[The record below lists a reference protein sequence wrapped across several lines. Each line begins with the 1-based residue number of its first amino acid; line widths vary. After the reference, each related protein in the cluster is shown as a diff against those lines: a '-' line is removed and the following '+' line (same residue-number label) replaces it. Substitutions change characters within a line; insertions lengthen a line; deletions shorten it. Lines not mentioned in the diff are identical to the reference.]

1 MSTAINSKR
10 EPRFT
15 GWHMLAIMLSFFGV
29 IFAVNFTMA
38 YFASSSWSGL
48 VDQDT
53 YVASQKFNE
62 RAAAMRAIAETGV
75 KGVLTVN
82 SPDIHYS
89 LAIPGEGPAVADD
102 VKANFRRPVGEHQDF
117 SMALTP
123 VGPGEFTATRD
134 IPAGQWIVEIIAKRG
149 EDVVM
154 HEARRFYVKP
164 N

>member
-1 MSTAINSKR
+1 MSIAINSKR

-48 VDQDT
+48 VDKDT

-82 SPDIHYS
+82 SPNVHYA
-89 LAIPGEGPAVADD
+89 LAIPGEGPVVADD
-102 VKANFRRPVGEHQDF
+102 VTANFRRPVGEHQDF

-123 VGPGEFTATRD
+123 IGPGEFTATHD